1 LISGR
6 PTRFRDFTGFDMSR
20 FNIIFLLTF
29 IGLLIWITLFQ
40 PSALGRIQTGAM
52 VFLRPFIKASNELDG
67 SINALGSESL
77 SPAQLR
83 EKLSAVGQDRDR
95 LKLEVI
101 QLDELLAENNQ
112 LRQALQY
119 REKSPLALV
128 ATRVISRKPSHWY
141 NTVVIDKGSS
151 AGVVVDSPVIIPMGD
166 EAGLVGKISEVIGPD
181 SAVVLLLTDEM
192 CLVSAKLQNSQ
203 EQGILNGQR
212 GAISTL
218 PNLKLR
224 YLSKEAVAIPGQK
237 VISSGTGELFPA
249 NLILGEV
256 VSLSLGII
264 DAEAVVK
271 PSVNFDDLVDVFV
284 ILPADRAKDQPAAAP
299 PARFAP
305 PSPSEPPAPPAPPV
319 P

>member
-1 LISGR
+1 
-6 PTRFRDFTGFDMSR
+6 MSR
-20 FNIIFLLTF
+20 LNIIFLITF
-29 IGLLIWITLFQ
+29 VGLLIWITLFH
-40 PSALGRIQTGAM
+40 PSSVGRIQRGAM
-52 VFLRPFIKASNELDG
+52 VILRPFMKASNELDG
-67 SINALGSESL
+67 AINTVGKESL
-77 SPAQLR
+77 SPVQLR
-83 EKLSAVGQDRDR
+83 EKLSSVEQDRDR

-112 LRQALQY
+112 LREALQY
-119 REKSPLALV
+119 LKKSPLSLV

-141 NTVVIDKGSS
+141 NTLVIDKGSA
-151 AGVVVDSPVIIPMGD
+151 AGIVVDSPVIIPMGD
-166 EAGLVGKISEVIGPD
+166 EAGLVGKISEVIGPK

-192 CLVSAKLQNSQ
+192 CQVSAKLENSH

-212 GAISTL
+212 GALRAL

-224 YLSKEAVAIPGQK
+224 YLSKDAVAIPGQK

-256 VSLSLGII
+256 LSVSMGII

-284 ILPADRAKDQPAAAP
+284 ILPADRSSDQPAAQSH
-299 PARFAP
+299 ARAL
-305 PSPSEPPAPPAPPV
+305 
-319 P
+319 

>member
-1 LISGR
+1 
-6 PTRFRDFTGFDMSR
+6 MSR
-20 FNIIFLLTF
+20 LNIIFLITF
-29 IGLLIWITLFQ
+29 VGLLIWITLFH
-40 PSALGRIQTGAM
+40 PSSVGRIQRGAM
-52 VFLRPFIKASNELDG
+52 VILRPFMKASNELDG
-67 SINALGSESL
+67 AINAVGKESP
-77 SPAQLR
+77 SPVQLR
-83 EKLSAVGQDRDR
+83 EKLSSVEQDRDR

-101 QLDELLAENNQ
+101 QLDELLADNNQ
-112 LRQALQY
+112 LREALQY
-119 REKSPLALV
+119 RKKSPLSLV

-141 NTVVIDKGSS
+141 NTLVIDKGSA
-151 AGVVVDSPVIIPMGD
+151 AGIVVDSPVIIPMGD
-166 EAGLVGKISEVIGPD
+166 EAGLVGKISEVIGPK

-192 CLVSAKLQNSQ
+192 CQVSAKLENSH

-212 GAISTL
+212 GALRAL

-256 VSLSLGII
+256 LSVSMGII

-284 ILPADRAKDQPAAAP
+284 ILPADRSSDQPAVEAP
-299 PARFAP
+299 TRALS
-305 PSPSEPPAPPAPPV
+305 PSPPVTPAPPV

>member
-1 LISGR
+1 
-6 PTRFRDFTGFDMSR
+6 MSR
-20 FNIIFLLTF
+20 LNIIFLITF
-29 IGLLIWITLFQ
+29 VGLLIWITLFH
-40 PSALGRIQTGAM
+40 PSSVGRIQRGAM
-52 VFLRPFIKASNELDG
+52 VILRPFMKASNELDG
-67 SINALGSESL
+67 AINTVGKESL
-77 SPAQLR
+77 SPVQLR
-83 EKLSAVGQDRDR
+83 EKLSSVEQDRDR

-112 LRQALQY
+112 LREALQY
-119 REKSPLALV
+119 RKKSPLSLV

-141 NTVVIDKGSS
+141 NTLVIDKGSA
-151 AGVVVDSPVIIPMGD
+151 AGIVVDSPVIIPMGD
-166 EAGLVGKISEVIGPD
+166 EAGLVGKISEVIGPK

-192 CLVSAKLQNSQ
+192 CQVSAKLENSH

-212 GAISTL
+212 GALRALT
-218 PNLKLR
+218 NLKLR

-256 VSLSLGII
+256 LSVSMGII

-284 ILPADRAKDQPAAAP
+284 ILPADRSSDQPAAQS
-299 PARFAP
+299 PARALS
-305 PSPSEPPAPPAPPV
+305 PSPPVTPAPPV

>member
-1 LISGR
+1 
-6 PTRFRDFTGFDMSR
+6 MSR
-20 FNIIFLLTF
+20 LNIIFLSTF
-29 IGLLIWITLFQ
+29 VGLLIWVTLFK
-40 PSALGRIQTGAM
+40 PAAVGRIQRGAM
-52 VFLRPFIKASNELDG
+52 VALRPFMKASNELDE

-77 SPAQLR
+77 SPARLR
-83 EKLSAVGQDRDR
+83 EKLSSVEQDRDR

-101 QLDELLAENNQ
+101 QLDELLIENNQ
-112 LRQALQY
+112 LREALQY
-119 REKSPLALV
+119 REKSPLSLV

-141 NTVVIDKGSS
+141 NTLVIDKGSS
-151 AGVVVDSPVIIPMGD
+151 AGIVVDSPVIIPMGD

-192 CLVSAKLQNSQ
+192 CQVSAKLENSQ

-212 GAISTL
+212 GALRTL

-256 VSLSLGII
+256 ISLSIGII
-264 DAEAVVK
+264 DVEAVVK
-271 PSVNFDDLVDVFV
+271 PLVNFEDLVDVFV
-284 ILPADRAKDQPAAAP
+284 ILPADRDKEAPAAP
-299 PARFAP
+299 PLDTPATAAP
-305 PSPSEPPAPPAPPV
+305 PISVPPVTPAPPV